1 MIRSKRSLLA
11 TVFLFL
17 ALAVRANAVA
27 RNLDFYFIDTEGGAS
42 TLIVTPAGES
52 VLIDTGSAGGR
63 DSKRIVQAAK
73 EAGVQRI
80 DHLLTTHFHTDH
92 FGGAP
97 ELAAALPIG
106 TIYDN
111 GIPDHFRGERIYC
124 SGCLCCAHGSP

>member
-1 MIRSKRSLLA
+1 
-11 TVFLFL
+11 
-17 ALAVRANAVA
+17 
-27 RNLDFYFIDTEGGAS
+27 
-42 TLIVTPAGES
+42 VTPVGES

-111 GIPDHFRGERIYC
+111 GIPDHNPDNSADTSNSFERSIRPYREIKTKRVVLKPGDLV
-124 SGCLCCAHGSP
+124 S